1 MLGMSCNA
9 YELNKSNKQHGLMI
23 CMSGTLLDATEN
35 PEGNVIGFL
44 KLRRKPPRG
53 IGH

>member
-1 MLGMSCNA
+1 
-9 YELNKSNKQHGLMI
+9 MI

>member
-9 YELNKSNKQHGLMI
+9 YELNKSNKQHSLMI
-23 CMSGTLLDATEN
+23 YMSGTLLDATEN
-35 PEGNVIGFL
+35 PEGNVIEFL
-44 KLRRKPPRG
+44 KLRKPPRG